1 MHLLTPDTCSITH
14 ICFKPQRP
22 RSWSQDLPYFDFSY
36 YINPENGTYPGPC
49 PGCVK
54 FKSISTVGGS
64 QYIFQERVQTT
75 SSYSLSLYPRL
86 PSQCQSQSPRLDL
99 SWHDYC
105 ILCASCHSGPESQR
119 QLDCSLQTRGVRLMS
134 RTIISTTTILPPQL
148 LHAWHMPLPNERR
161 TARLFLFRP
170 GLHGHMHRGECP
182 NASGFVPSLPF
193 VGRLCSVDSLLLTI
207 PAPFSTDRSLLSLEL
222 FRVYTLQSARPFA
235 HGFAVFNGC
244 VRVTSQIHNRQ
255 DLYKTEEIPLPQ
267 NRYPPDGMPGVFVVE
282 LSSLYAVSQ
291 S

>member
-1 MHLLTPDTCSITH
+1 
-14 ICFKPQRP
+14 
-22 RSWSQDLPYFDFSY
+22 
-36 YINPENGTYPGPC
+36 
-49 PGCVK
+49 
-54 FKSISTVGGS
+54 
-64 QYIFQERVQTT
+64 
-75 SSYSLSLYPRL
+75 
-86 PSQCQSQSPRLDL
+86 
-99 SWHDYC
+99 
-105 ILCASCHSGPESQR
+105 
-119 QLDCSLQTRGVRLMS
+119 
-134 RTIISTTTILPPQL
+134 
-148 LHAWHMPLPNERR
+148 
-161 TARLFLFRP
+161 
-170 GLHGHMHRGECP
+170 MHRGECP
-182 NASGFVPSLPF
+182 NASGFVLSLPF

-235 HGFAVFNGC
+235 HGFAVFNGF